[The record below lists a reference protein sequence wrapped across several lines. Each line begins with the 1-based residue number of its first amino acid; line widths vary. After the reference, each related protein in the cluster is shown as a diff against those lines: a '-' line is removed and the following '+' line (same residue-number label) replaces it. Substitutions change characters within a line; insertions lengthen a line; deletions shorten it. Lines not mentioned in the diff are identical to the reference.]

1 MRGSRHF
8 PLSSLLCPLCFSL
21 CVSLPSCFFMEM
33 YLCSSLNLT
42 RFPPSP
48 THTSRAWWRG
58 ERRGAASAQT
68 CHPAPCWNCSTVCS
82 EFSCFLFFPLF
93 RCCFS
98 ADELHCDFFFLL
110 VQQVFLGRKADVV
123 GGAATRRQR
132 PLSDEEAR
140 PTISEVLSQR
150 SHVIHG
156 DFKRAKK
163 KKLKGR
169 NTGGI
174 LLSRRLMRPL

>member
-1 MRGSRHF
+1 VVPVVRGSRHF

-98 ADELHCDFFFLL
+98 ADEFHCDFFFCWSSKCSWGGKRMWWVVPRRAVKGPYQMKKQGPLL
-110 VQQVFLGRKADVV
+110 
-123 GGAATRRQR
+123 
-132 PLSDEEAR
+132 
-140 PTISEVLSQR
+140 
-150 SHVIHG
+150 
-156 DFKRAKK
+156 AKY
-163 KKLKGR
+163 
-169 NTGGI
+169 
-174 LLSRRLMRPL
+174 